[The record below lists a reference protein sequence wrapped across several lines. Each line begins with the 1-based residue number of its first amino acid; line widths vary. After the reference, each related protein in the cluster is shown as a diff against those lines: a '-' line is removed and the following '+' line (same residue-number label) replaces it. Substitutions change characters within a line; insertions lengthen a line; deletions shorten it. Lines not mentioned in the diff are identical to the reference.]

1 VAEAAL
7 TEVLMPRD
15 QFHRQITQLLDGV
28 IEMGSLVDRAIERAM
43 KALVERDATTARE
56 VVEHDADIN
65 QLNFH
70 LQNQCISLL
79 SLQAPMA
86 GDLRVIVSVTSVLD
100 NLERMGDHAEGIAKI
115 VLMMQDE
122 PLVKPLIDLPIMA
135 TRSREM
141 LRISVR
147 SFVDRDE
154 AAAYG
159 VGRMDDMVDQLYDQ
173 IYADLIQIMVGD
185 PSTIEPATHLLWCAH
200 NLERIADR
208 ATNIAERTVYA
219 ATGMLPQMDVS
230 YY

>member
-1 VAEAAL
+1 MA
-7 TEVLMPRD
+7 RD
-15 QFHRQITQLLDGV
+15 QFHRQINQLLDGV
-28 IEMGSLVDRAIERAM
+28 IEMGSLVDRATERAM
-43 KALVERDATTARE
+43 TALVERDAAAARE
-56 VVEHDADIN
+56 VVEHDVDIN

-70 LQNQCISLL
+70 LQNSCISLL

-135 TRSREM
+135 TKAREM
-141 LRISVR
+141 LRLAVQ
-147 SFVDRDE
+147 SFVDRNPE
-154 AAAYG
+154 AAYG
-159 VGRMDDMVDQLYDQ
+159 VGRMDDLIDQLYDQ
-173 IYADLIQIMVGD
+173 IYADLVQIMVGD

-200 NLERIADR
+200 NLERIGDR

-219 ATGMLPQMDVS
+219 ATGMMPQMDVS
-230 YY
+230 SY